1 MAQRIANKFPIDA
14 SPQERGIGLSLPF
27 SAAGV
32 FRQTYTTKD
41 QIKSNLINFFLTNHG
56 ERPMKPK
63 YGANLRSDLFEMVNN
78 QTFDL
83 LKAKIQRLLQD
94 NFPNVKLVDLEVFS
108 NDSQNTIQI
117 SVYYNVVPFGINDQ
131 LNLTFT

>member
-14 SPQERGIGLSLPF
+14 SSEEKALGLSLPF
-27 SAAGV
+27 SSNAV
-32 FRQTYTTKD
+32 FRSNYTTKD

-56 ERPMKPK
+56 ERPMQPNF
-63 YGANLRSDLFEMVNN
+63 GANLRADIFEMVNN

-83 LKAKIQRLLQD
+83 LKAKVKKSLQD
-94 NFPNVKLVDLEVFS
+94 YFPNVVLRDLEVLGS
-108 NDSQNTIQI
+108 ENYNTIQI
-117 SVYYNVVPFGINDQ
+117 NIYYNVVPYGITDE

>member
-14 SPQERGIGLSLPF
+14 SSQERGLGLSLPF
-27 SAAGV
+27 SGDAV
-32 FRQTYTTKD
+32 FNQTYSTKD

-56 ERPMKPK
+56 ERPMKPN
-63 YGANLRSDLFEMVNN
+63 YGANLRADLFEMVNN

-83 LKAKIQRLLQD
+83 LNSKIKRLLQD
-94 NFPNVKLVDLEVFS
+94 NFPNVKLADLEVFS
-108 NDSQNTIQI
+108 NDNQNTIQI
-117 SVYYNVVPFGINDQ
+117 SIYYNVVPFGINDQ